1 MSLVP
6 YALRPRYVFRSFLLR
21 RGVAHR
27 NPLIQPIA
35 MLLVGQGDFLRARAL
50 RHGLILGSPYW
61 RAVGGVLVVREIS
74 KRVLQTPPER
84 LGRERLRAG
93 QFVSIAVT
101 APQLDLSR
109 RARRAELQRLESDA
123 LASISASKRRS

>member
-6 YALRPRYVFRSFLLR
+6 YALRPRYVLRSFLLR
-21 RGVAHR
+21 RGVSHP

-61 RAVGGVLVVREIS
+61 RAVGGILVVRGVS
-74 KRVLQTPPER
+74 KRVLQKPPER
-84 LGRERLRAG
+84 LGRQRVQAG
-93 QFVSIAVT
+93 RFVKVT
-101 APQLDLSR
+101 VSAPRLDLSR
-109 RARRAELQRLESDA
+109 RERRVELQRLETEA
-123 LASISASKRRS
+123 MASISAAKRRS